1 MRILIT
7 GGAGFIGSYT
17 TEELLSSGHHV
28 VCIDNFSKYGRV
40 ERDYFKH
47 PNFTLIVGDVKNQK
61 VMDEAAEGCDYII
74 ACAAMIGGISYFHK
88 YAYDLLAANERILA
102 STFDSAIKLWK
113 VGGLK
118 KVVVLSSSMVYER
131 TDRYPSLES
140 DIEKIPVPMSTY
152 GFQKLA
158 SEYFAKGAFEQYG
171 VPYTIVRPFNCVGI
185 GEQKALTEDIIP
197 SGNISLALSHVLP
210 DLVQKMVKGQRPL
223 HILGDGS
230 QVRCYTHGSDIARGI
245 RICLDHPNAENQDF
259 NISTARATTVH
270 ELATLVWSHFE
281 SGKPDFIS
289 ETPYEYDV
297 QKRVPDVSKAR
308 DLLGFVAQV
317 PLEDSVT
324 EVCQWVAQATR
335 AGLF

>member
-17 TEELLSSGHHV
+17 TEDLLNAGHSV

-40 ERDYFKH
+40 ERDYFNH
-47 PNFTLIVGDVKNQK
+47 PNFTLVVGDVQDQK
-61 VMDEAAEGCDYII
+61 LMESASEGCDYII

-88 YAYDLLAANERILA
+88 YAYDLLATNERILA
-102 STFDSAIKLWK
+102 STFDCAIKRHK
-113 VGGLK
+113 EGVLK
-118 KVVVLSSSMVYER
+118 KVLVISSSMVYER
-131 TDRYPSLES
+131 AEHYPSSES
-140 DIEKIPVPMSTY
+140 DIVKIPVPMSTY

-171 VPYTIVRPFNCVGI
+171 VPFTIVRPFNCVGI
-185 GEQKALTEDIIP
+185 GEQKALTEDVVP

-223 HILGDGS
+223 HILGDGH
-230 QVRCYTHGSDIARGI
+230 QVRCYTHGTDIARGL
-245 RICLDHPNAENQDF
+245 RICLDHPNALNQDF

-270 ELATLVWSHFE
+270 ELASLVWSHFE
-281 SGKPDFIS
+281 KGEPTFYSD
-289 ETPYEYDV
+289 EPYEYDV
-297 QKRVPDVSKAR
+297 QKRIPDVSKAR
-308 DLLGFVAQV
+308 DLLGFEAKVSLEESVA
-317 PLEDSVT
+317 
-324 EVCQWVAQATR
+324 EVCEWVAKATK

>member
-1 MRILIT
+1 MRVLIT

-17 TEELLSSGHHV
+17 TEELLNAGHHV
-28 VCIDNFSKYGRV
+28 VCVDNFSKYGRV
-40 ERDYFKH
+40 ERAYFQH
-47 PNFTLIVGDVKNQK
+47 PNFTLIVGDVEDQK
-61 VMDEAAEGCDYII
+61 IMDQASEGCDYII

-88 YAYDLLAANERILA
+88 YAYDLLASNERILA
-102 STFDSAIKLWK
+102 STFDSAIKLHK
-113 VGGLK
+113 KGGLK
-118 KVVVLSSSMVYER
+118 KVLVLSSSMVYER
-131 TDRYPSLES
+131 TDRYPSKES
-140 DIEKIPVPMSTY
+140 DIIEIPVPMSTY

-230 QVRCYTHGSDIARGI
+230 QVRCYTHGTDIARGI
-245 RICLDHPNAENQDF
+245 RICLEHPSAENQDF
-259 NISTARATTVH
+259 NISSARETTVN
-270 ELATLVWSHFE
+270 ELASLVWSHFE
-281 SGKPDFIS
+281 SGAPEFIS
-289 ETPYEYDV
+289 EKPYEYDV

-308 DLLGFVAQV
+308 NLLGFEANVS
-317 PLEDSVT
+317 LESSVT
-324 EVCQWVAQATR
+324 EVCQWVEQATK